1 MSYILEVSFSS
12 FLAVISGMQPLE
24 SATEPSA
31 FVSTLILVINVQHS
45 MQNYILTMLP
55 YVHHCQA

>member
-24 SATEPSA
+24 SPTEPSA
-31 FVSTLILVINVQHS
+31 FVSALKEL
-45 MQNYILTMLP
+45 L
-55 YVHHCQA
+55 